1 MKEIV
6 FFWGGWQP
14 LFRIVVV
21 GTLTYLGIILI
32 LRISGKR
39 TLASMNAFDFIVTVA
54 MGSAFGRVLTAGSVS
69 VAEALTAFLLL
80 VILQYTITW
89 IEIRS
94 KFFHNFVTSQP
105 SLLYFNG
112 NFIEKNMRRERIN
125 RDNLLGAVR
134 KKKFGDLNEVEAIIM
149 ETDGSI
155 SIIRKNKNTDK
166 LTYRQVLNKNLSD
179 LES

>member
-1 MKEIV
+1 MNDIV
-6 FFWGGWQP
+6 FFWGGWEP
-14 LFRIVVV
+14 VFRIVVV

-39 TLASMNAFDFIVTVA
+39 TLASMNAFDFIITVA
-54 MGSAFGRVLTAGSVS
+54 MGSAFGRILTARSVS

-80 VILQYTITW
+80 VALQYAIAW

-94 KFFHNFVTSQP
+94 KFFHKLITSQP
-105 SLLYFNG
+105 ALLYYNG
-112 NFIEKNMRRERIN
+112 TYIEKNLRRERIN
-125 RDNLLGAVR
+125 KNDLLGAVR

-155 SIIRKNKNTDK
+155 SVIRKNKDTDR
-166 LTYRQVLNKNLSD
+166 LTYRQVLERNL
-179 LES
+179 